1 MSVIYNPEHF
11 PAKKNVCFLGY
22 CSISPLTAPAAER
35 SAKFIRRQQEI
46 GRGVI
51 FEYSGD
57 QQIARRFHR
66 NFADL
71 LRTSED
77 NVSMLTSTSEGLSM
91 IANGYPFRPGDQII
105 SYVHEY
111 PANHYPWILQARHRG
126 AELVLLDDVPCQ
138 QEPRAGC
145 GPIPETMARC
155 WSFDELVSRIN
166 TRTRVIALSHV
177 QFTSGFAADLER
189 LGNLC
194 REKKIDL
201 VIDAAQSLGSLP
213 LYPEQLGISCLAA
226 SGWKWLMGPIGSS
239 VLYTSPEFRD
249 KIEITMTGADQM
261 LQDTE
266 YLDHRWAPHTTGKKF
281 EYSTVAYAVLDGL
294 SVGVEQVFGRQS
306 MEGIRDRIF
315 ELQELALEQLD
326 LSKYQPVVHPKKH
339 RSGILSL
346 IPRFS
351 DPRTISA
358 SLERENIII
367 TPRDGYLRFAPHF
380 CTDESEINRGVAA
393 LNRMG

>member
-77 NVSMLTSTSEGLSM
+77 NVSMMTSTSEGLSM

-194 REKKIDL
+194 QEKKIDL

-249 KIEITMTGADQM
+249 KIEITMCGADQM
-261 LQDTE
+261 VQDTE

-294 SVGVEQVFGRQS
+294 SVGVEQVFGPQT
-306 MEGIRDRIF
+306 MEGIRERIF
-315 ELQELALEQLD
+315 ELQELALGQLD
-326 LSKYQPVVHPKKH
+326 LSKYQPVVHPKKN

-351 DPRTISA
+351 DARTISA
-358 SLERENIII
+358 NLERENIII

-380 CTDESEINRGVAA
+380 CTDESEISRGVAA